1 MQEIAEIPDD
11 YLNQSHVLKHLAKEI
26 RIPSNRRSNNRDSD
40 TIKEPPKYAQWIS
53 AEQNDQNKQNN
64 IINNNEAKSKSQPD
78 LTKYV
83 QVFPLYWRN

>member
-26 RIPSNRRSNNRDSD
+26 RIPSNRRSNTRDSD
-40 TIKEPPKYAQWIS
+40 TIKEPPKYGQWIN
-53 AEQNDQNKQNN
+53 AEQNDENKQN
-64 IINNNEAKSKSQPD
+64 NNNEAKSKSQPD

-83 QVFPLYWRN
+83 QDF